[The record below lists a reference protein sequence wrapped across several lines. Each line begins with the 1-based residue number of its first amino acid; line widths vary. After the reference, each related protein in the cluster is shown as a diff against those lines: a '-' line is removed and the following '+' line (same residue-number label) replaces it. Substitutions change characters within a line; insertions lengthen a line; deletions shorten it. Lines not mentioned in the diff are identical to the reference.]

1 MLKSAALQSEPAAIS
16 SWGQETRGV
25 WTCEDARP
33 TRALLI
39 SIFLAVSALL
49 STSNVIDDHLEQT
62 INSISTLFPSSTAAA
77 TSLTILFLVAS
88 R

>member
-1 MLKSAALQSEPAAIS
+1 MLKSAALQWEPAAIS

-25 WTCEDARP
+25 WTCETRDP
-33 TRALLI
+33 TKALLI
-39 SIFLAVSALL
+39 SIFLAVSARLP
-49 STSNVIDDHLEQT
+49 TSNVIDDRLEHT
-62 INSISTLFPSSTAAA
+62 IKSTSTLFPSPIAAA